1 MHAASPEHLVFCST
15 ADSPIGA
22 IWIASTAAALIRVGF
37 PGEAEDERLFWIS
50 RAFPGA
56 TVVCGEQEN
65 VEFHREL
72 DEYFS
77 GVRKT
82 FDSRIHLVTTEFG
95 RRVLEEASRIP
106 YGKTV
111 SYRQIAAAIGMPL
124 AARAVGRALA
134 SNPLPIVIPCHR
146 VVGRDGSL
154 VGFGGGLSL
163 KEWLL
168 SHERRVAGV

>member
-1 MHAASPEHLVFCST
+1 MSAAATACQVFCST

-22 IWIASTAAALIRVGF
+22 IWVASTAAGLIRVGH
-37 PGEAEDERLFWIS
+37 PSETEDERLSWVF

-56 TVVCGEQEN
+56 AVVHGEREN
-65 VEFHREL
+65 AEVHKEL
-72 DEYFS
+72 DEYFA
-77 GVRKT
+77 GVRKA
-82 FDSRIHLVTTEFG
+82 FDSRIRLVTTAFG
-95 RRVLEEASRIP
+95 HRVLEETSRIP

-111 SYRQIAAAIGMPL
+111 SYGQIAAAIGAPS
-124 AARAVGRALA
+124 ATRAVGRALA
-134 SNPLPIVIPCHR
+134 ANPLPIIIPCHR

-154 VGFGGGLSL
+154 VGFGGGLRL